1 LIILYNREINKYEG
15 GTLMADFKGIAEA
28 LIEGNAGKV
37 KDLVQ
42 AAVDEGV
49 EAKKILDEGLI
60 SGMEV
65 VGVRF
70 KNCEIYVPEVL
81 VSARAMHTGMEILE
95 PILAKAGV
103 KAKGVFVVGTV
114 KGDLHDI
121 GKNLVAM
128 MLKGAGWKVVDLGVD
143 VAPDKFVQAAID
155 ENADVI
161 GLSALLTTTMVNMK
175 EVVELAKNKDC
186 KAKIVVGGAPLTQS
200 YADEI
205 GAHGY
210 APDAATASE
219 IVGSFA

>member
-1 LIILYNREINKYEG
+1 
-15 GTLMADFKGIAEA
+15 MADFKGIAEA
-28 LIEGNAGKV
+28 LIAGDAGKV
-37 KDLVQ
+37 KDLVKG
-42 AAVDEGV
+42 AIDEGV
-49 EAKKILDEGLI
+49 GPKQILDEGLI

-81 VSARAMHTGMEILE
+81 VSARAMAAGMELIE
-95 PILAKAGV
+95 PLLAKAGV
-103 KAKGVFVVGTV
+103 KARGVFVVGTV

-143 VAPDKFVQAAID
+143 IDAEKFVQTAID
-155 ENADVI
+155 EGADVI

-175 EVVELAKNKDC
+175 SVIELAKNKDC
-186 KAKIVVGGAPLTQS
+186 KAKVVVGGAPLTQS

-205 GAHGY
+205 GADGY
-210 APDAATASE
+210 APDAATATE
-219 IVGSFA
+219 IVNKFA